1 MPNHLEDF
9 PYPLLPVGVDAIRI
23 LTVEPGDFSTPL
35 VGTLTSVTFSSKP
48 KYVALSYTWGD
59 PYPEDAAF
67 PASPDETA
75 SSRQLSESISA
86 TPRCQAYRFSGA
98 SIPTNQGPENTIP
111 ICCSKV
117 SSRIQET
124 NRKAIINLNGCSLH
138 IHNNLCLAMLHLRS
152 PTHPLA
158 LWVDAICINQADM
171 KERNAQ
177 VAMMSFIYTRALK
190 VVAWLGAKE
199 YRNELSVF
207 ESMASDWKAGQVRNL
222 ASSMAAGGANLGYSF
237 PPDLQAYRIAESSYW
252 TRLWVVQEACLPRLL
267 EFVYGSQIWTYDHLR
282 QFPVVKSMRSQRQRS
297 GSSEDVGNGGL
308 EAMLRLIDARDAKH
322 TDAMMLEHL
331 IEVFARNRCGELR
344 DRVYGLLGLA
354 NDICPLSRVDLD
366 ADSIED
372 YINSLDLQQDSLPEP
387 ERDVGCFK
395 IDYSRS
401 FYNIWTDVVK
411 FVFFRARNIEGRFRS
426 QTLTDVPEYIAASL
440 NSLLKEERRISVVR
454 TAGIVQEA
462 LGQMVEEE
470 VANLNLSK
478 ESASSISFSDRRRLA
493 RLTRPRMSM
502 KAQLSEP

>member
-1 MPNHLEDF
+1 
-9 PYPLLPVGVDAIRI
+9 
-23 LTVEPGDFSTPL
+23 
-35 VGTLTSVTFSSKP
+35 
-48 KYVALSYTWGD
+48 
-59 PYPEDAAF
+59 
-67 PASPDETA
+67 
-75 SSRQLSESISA
+75 
-86 TPRCQAYRFSGA
+86 
-98 SIPTNQGPENTIP
+98 
-111 ICCSKV
+111 
-117 SSRIQET
+117 
-124 NRKAIINLNGCSLH
+124 
-138 IHNNLCLAMLHLRS
+138 
-152 PTHPLA
+152 
-158 LWVDAICINQADM
+158 M